1 MDHGPGICQDTR
13 AVYLNRSQYRRIK
26 CRSLKVQLSY
36 DITFEASNLSPAEL
50 AQLMI
55 LITKCQ
61 IYRTTLEQVGKD
73 YVYAGYLK
81 DIELTMSR
89 ADVEHVTQITK
100 PPQASLPQRLPALAA
115 DAAALLMSEP
125 EKV

>member
-1 MDHGPGICQDTR
+1 MQI
-13 AVYLNRSQYRRIK
+13 I
-26 CRSLKVQLSY
+26 KVQLSY
-36 DITFEASNLSPAEL
+36 DITFDASNLSPAEL

-61 IYRTTLEQVGKD
+61 VYRTTLEKVGKD
-73 YVYAGYLK
+73 YVYAGYTK

-89 ADVEHVTQITK
+89 ADVEHAQDYEAA
-100 PPQASLPQRLPALAA
+100 QAHLKGLQAAA

>member
-1 MDHGPGICQDTR
+1 MKI
-13 AVYLNRSQYRRIK
+13 IK
-26 CRSLKVQLSY
+26 IQLSY

-61 IYRTTLEQVGKD
+61 IYRMTSEKVGKD
-73 YVYAGYLK
+73 YVYASYTK

-89 ADVEHVTQITK
+89 ENVIIHADYEAAKAHLEMLQLQADHEDTSRVT
-100 PPQASLPQRLPALAA
+100 ALADA

>member
-1 MDHGPGICQDTR
+1 MKI
-13 AVYLNRSQYRRIK
+13 IK
-26 CRSLKVQLSY
+26 IQLSY

-61 IYRTTLEQVGKD
+61 IYRMTSEKVGTD
-73 YVYAGYLK
+73 YVYASYTK
-81 DIELTMSR
+81 DVELTLSR
-89 ADVEHVTQITK
+89 ADVEMHADYETA
-100 PPQASLPQRLPALAA
+100 QAHLKGLQAAA

>member
-1 MDHGPGICQDTR
+1 MQIT
-13 AVYLNRSQYRRIK
+13 
-26 CRSLKVQLSY
+26 KVQVCH
-36 DITFEASNLSPAEL
+36 DITFNASNLSPTEL

-61 IYRTTLEQVGKD
+61 VYRTTLEKVGKD
-73 YVYAGYLK
+73 YVYAGYTK

-89 ADVEHVTQITK
+89 ENVVVHPDYEAAKAHLEMLQLQADHEDTSRVT
-100 PPQASLPQRLPALAA
+100 ALADA

>member
-1 MDHGPGICQDTR
+1 MKI
-13 AVYLNRSQYRRIK
+13 I
-26 CRSLKVQLSY
+26 KVQLSY

-55 LITKCQ
+55 LITKCK
-61 IYRTTLEQVGKD
+61 IYRMTSEKVGTD
-73 YVYAGYLK
+73 YVYASYTK
-81 DIELTMSR
+81 DVELTMSR
-89 ADVEHVTQITK
+89 ADVIIHADYEAA
-100 PPQASLPQRLPALAA
+100 QAHLKGLQAAA

>member
-1 MDHGPGICQDTR
+1 MKI
-13 AVYLNRSQYRRIK
+13 IK
-26 CRSLKVQLSY
+26 IQLSY

-61 IYRTTLEQVGKD
+61 VYRTTLEKVGKD
-73 YVYAGYLK
+73 YVYAGYTK

-89 ADVEHVTQITK
+89 ENVVVHPDYEAA
-100 PPQASLPQRLPALAA
+100 QAHLKGLQAAA

-125 EKV
+125 ETA

>member
-1 MDHGPGICQDTR
+1 MKI
-13 AVYLNRSQYRRIK
+13 I
-26 CRSLKVQLSY
+26 KVQLSY

-61 IYRTTLEQVGKD
+61 IYRLTSEKVGED
-73 YVYAGYLK
+73 YVYASYTK
-81 DIELTMSR
+81 DVELTLSR
-89 ADVEHVTQITK
+89 GDVEHVYNNYEAA
-100 PPQASLPQRLPALAA
+100 QAHLKGLQAAA

>member
-1 MDHGPGICQDTR
+1 MQIT
-13 AVYLNRSQYRRIK
+13 
-26 CRSLKVQLSY
+26 KVQVCH
-36 DITFEASNLSPAEL
+36 DITFNASNLSPTEL

-61 IYRTTLEQVGKD
+61 VYRTTLEQVGKD

-89 ADVEHVTQITK
+89 ADVEHVYNNYEAA
-100 PPQASLPQRLPALAA
+100 QAHLKGLQAAA